1 MSPYAQQQVI
11 ATPMTEA
18 MEMYNWIHEKQQ
30 PFKKYIKQG
39 KLSLQAINE
48 PHLFASIKPQQALI
62 DQLFKDMVE
71 YCEQSSIIEQNQSK
85 KNLYWTLYL
94 LMIEKQSQSIDEGL
108 LKGIL
113 GFTIDCVNFILNKS
127 SQLVD

>member
-1 MSPYAQQQVI
+1 
-11 ATPMTEA
+11 MTEA